1 MAQAKRNLS
10 KALASVD
17 VVVEVLDARM
27 PAASANPLF
36 DELRKERQRPA
47 LKILNKADLAD
58 DQVTEQWV
66 RYFMDPTSLANA
78 LPIVGNRR
86 CVRLSGNVRS

>member
-27 PAASANPLF
+27 PAASMNPLF
-36 DELRKERQRPA
+36 DVLRQERQRPA
-47 LKILNKADLAD
+47 LKILNKLSK
-58 DQVTEQWV
+58 VG
-66 RYFMDPTSLANA
+66 TS
-78 LPIVGNRR
+78 P
-86 CVRLSGNVRS
+86 S